1 MLLIDQLMMKS
12 KEAETSTTQTRKAE
26 ILAAAVRVFSS
37 LGFYKATTADIAE
50 SASISQP
57 YIFKFFKSK
66 EELYLA
72 ALEEA
77 FGRIH
82 SEFEKIQI
90 VGTGSDLQWKMITA
104 YEQLMAEFPEEIHL
118 QMQAF
123 GISELSIREKTKESF
138 AKLYQLVLGKFQKA
152 EIPEPEFAAKVF
164 LSKGIF
170 CNITLVLDLPEMKF

>member
-1 MLLIDQLMMKS
+1 MIDQLLLMKS
-12 KEAETSTTQTRKAE
+12 KEAETITTQTRKAE
-26 ILAAAVRVFSS
+26 ILSAAVTVFSS

-77 FGRIH
+77 FGRIYL
-82 SEFEKIQI
+82 EFEKIQI
-90 VGTGSDLQWKMITA
+90 RQTGLDLQGEMISA
-104 YEQLMAEFPEEIHL
+104 YEQLMADFPDEIQL

-123 GISELSIREKTKESF
+123 GISEPSIREKTKESF
-138 AKLYQLVLGKFQKA
+138 AKLYQLVLEKFDKA
-152 EIPEPEFAAKVF
+152 KIPNPELTAKVF
-164 LSKGIF
+164 LAKGIF
-170 CNITLVLDLPEMKF
+170 CNLTLVLNLPELKF